1 MNREDATDATTAA
14 MHPKVNER
22 LFEART
28 ILIHGEVTTRLAHDV
43 TAQLLALSSESDDD
57 IKIFLH
63 SEGGHV
69 ESGDSIHDIITMVK
83 PRIKM
88 IGTGWVASAG
98 VHIYLAV
105 PRKQR
110 YCLPN
115 TRFLIH
121 QPMGGVG
128 GPASDIQIEAEE
140 ILKARDRLNR
150 LIADKTDQ
158 PVEKVSRDTDRN
170 HWMSPEEAQ
179 EYGIVGKIITSARDL

>member
-1 MNREDATDATTAA
+1 MSKEDTTDAVNAA
-14 MHPKVNER
+14 IHPKINER

-28 ILIHGEVTTRLAHDV
+28 VLIHGEVTSRLAHDV
-43 TAQLLALSSESDDD
+43 TAQLLALSAESDDD
-57 IKIFLH
+57 IVIFLH

-69 ESGDSIHDIITMVK
+69 ESGDSIHDIIAMVK

-105 PRKQR
+105 PKKDR

-115 TRFLIH
+115 PRFLIH
-121 QPMGGVG
+121 QPMGGAG
-128 GPASDIQIEAEE
+128 GAAMDIQIEAEE

-150 LIADKTDQ
+150 LIADKTGQ
-158 PVEKVSRDTDRN
+158 PTEKVRHDTDRN

-179 EYGIVGKIITSARDL
+179 EYGIVGKIISSADDL

>member
-14 MHPKVNER
+14 MHPKINER

-28 ILIHGEVTTRLAHDV
+28 VLIHGEVTTRLAHDV
-43 TAQLLALSSESDDD
+43 TAQLLALSAESDDD

-121 QPMGGVG
+121 QPMGGAG

>member
-1 MNREDATDATTAA
+1 MSKEDTGDAITTAI
-14 MHPKVNER
+14 HPKINER
-22 LFEART
+22 LFKART
-28 ILIHGEVTTRLAHDV
+28 VLIHGEVTTRMAHDV
-43 TAQLLALSSESDDD
+43 TAQLLALSYDSDDD

-69 ESGDSIHDIITMVK
+69 ESGDSIHDIISMLK
-83 PRIKM
+83 PKITM

-105 PRKQR
+105 PKKDRL
-110 YCLPN
+110 CLPN

-121 QPMGGVG
+121 QPMGGAG
-128 GPASDIQIEAEE
+128 GAATDIQIEAEE

-150 LIADKTDQ
+150 LIADKTEQ
-158 PVEKVSRDTDRN
+158 PLEKVSRDTDRN

-179 EYGIVGKIITSARDL
+179 EYGIVGKIISSARDL